1 MGVSGVRS
9 LICSDRSSFRHHAP
23 LHVSNA
29 TMYQQS
35 LLVTSFLSMHPKT
48 ALTIQLTQISATQR
62 SSRYLLE
69 RTHFP
74 RRPCS
79 DAFAQAYILDRSV
92 TSFLLEQVMTIT
104 QSITSWSI
112 KIVIN
117 FIILVCC
124 MVFLCLHI
132 FDPIGTSVSI

>member
-1 MGVSGVRS
+1 
-9 LICSDRSSFRHHAP
+9 
-23 LHVSNA
+23 
-29 TMYQQS
+29 
-35 LLVTSFLSMHPKT
+35 MHPKT

-62 SSRYLLE
+62 SLRYLLE

-74 RRPCS
+74 RRPCF

-104 QSITSWSI
+104 RSITSWSIKIVI

-124 MVFLCLHI
+124 MVFLCVHI
-132 FDPIGTSVSI
+132 FDPSGTSVSIFDPSGQI